1 MCDVVRRVA
10 AMEAVLRPLHPL
22 HDQVPQLAATL
33 AQGQQQIAL
42 QLALA
47 RAGNTLYDGGGTCL
61 ACCWGAQD
69 NNVGAGDDGGGGTTH
84 KLEFPKFNGKGDPL
98 PWLNRCEWFFRLRR
112 TSDD

>member
-1 MCDVVRRVA
+1 VRAYLQSLPAGDNLVSDGQGPAPALSAHSAVGSDSGKDGDEEPEVTMCDVVRRVA

-61 ACCWGAQD
+61 ACC
-69 NNVGAGDDGGGGTTH
+69 
-84 KLEFPKFNGKGDPL
+84 
-98 PWLNRCEWFFRLRR
+98 
-112 TSDD
+112 

>member
-1 MCDVVRRVA
+1 MSAHSAVGSDSGKDGDEEPEVTMCDVVRRVA

-61 ACCWGAQD
+61 ACC
-69 NNVGAGDDGGGGTTH
+69 
-84 KLEFPKFNGKGDPL
+84 
-98 PWLNRCEWFFRLRR
+98 
-112 TSDD
+112 